1 MKVISIVGNSNCGK
15 TGSIKYAMKYM
26 INNKYTKILYY
37 SPLNICGECDDSIK
51 NCVTDD
57 IDESIGN
64 GIASNRNI
72 KILIVSLD
80 NRVIGLTTYD
90 DSLSDIHEAINT
102 AVKIVDK
109 QIDCFVCGRHEKNE
123 IESEFLSFG
132 LTVDNVI
139 VIKKEKS
146 KTNLPI
152 IWDKDNMANGLE
164 IYYKILNDLF

>member
-1 MKVISIVGNSNCGK
+1 M
-15 TGSIKYAMKYM
+15 
-26 INNKYTKILYY
+26 
-37 SPLNICGECDDSIK
+37 
-51 NCVTDD
+51 D
-57 IDESIGN
+57 IQ
-64 GIASNRNI
+64 
-72 KILIVSLD
+72 
-80 NRVIGLTTYD
+80 
-90 DSLSDIHEAINT
+90 EAINT

-109 QIDCFVCGRHEKNE
+109 QIDCFVCGRHENNE